1 MSALCYICKKGNV
14 DSDPLYSC
22 NNCGGLVC
30 EDHGRYFAHSKHCYC
45 TSCFPRNANA
55 HVELATDTFLHMN
68 KINEDM
74 ERYAQKGLPGFEKI
88 SALIDRLNKDKL
100 LKSIFYEGKPTQN
113 IERALARA
121 RQIIM
126 ETSFE

>member
-14 DSDPLYSC
+14 DSDPIYSC

-30 EDHGRYFAHSKHCYC
+30 EDHGRYFAHSKHCSC
-45 TSCFPRNANA
+45 TSCFPRNASA
-55 HVELATDTFLHMN
+55 HVELATDTFSHMN
-68 KINEDM
+68 IINENM

>member
-1 MSALCYICKKGNV
+1 M
-14 DSDPLYSC
+14 
-22 NNCGGLVC
+22 
-30 EDHGRYFAHSKHCYC
+30 
-45 TSCFPRNANA
+45 
-55 HVELATDTFLHMN
+55 ELATDTFLHMN

-113 IERALARA
+113 IGRALTRA

-126 ETSFE
+126 EASFE

>member
-1 MSALCYICKKGNV
+1 
-14 DSDPLYSC
+14 
-22 NNCGGLVC
+22 
-30 EDHGRYFAHSKHCYC
+30 
-45 TSCFPRNANA
+45 
-55 HVELATDTFLHMN
+55 VELATDTFSHIN

-74 ERYAQKGLPGFEKI
+74 EHYAHKGLPGFEKI

-121 RQIIM
+121 RQIII
-126 ETSFE
+126 EASFE